1 MAYLELRPVL
11 VDNDSDTEITA
22 SVRNT
27 EDEGL
32 TVRLIIRTIS
42 GVPAGQKQIEVDVV
56 IDEWKAFCRAVNA
69 EARSME
75 SL

>member
-27 EDEGL
+27 ESEGL
-32 TVRLIIRTIS
+32 TVRLIIRPIS

-56 IDEWKAFCRAVNA
+56 IDEWKAFCRAVKS